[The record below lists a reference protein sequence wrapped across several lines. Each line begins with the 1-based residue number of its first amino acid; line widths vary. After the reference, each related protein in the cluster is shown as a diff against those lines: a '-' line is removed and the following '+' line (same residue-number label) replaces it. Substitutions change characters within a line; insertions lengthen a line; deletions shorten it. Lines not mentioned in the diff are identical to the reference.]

1 MHFISIPQAS
11 RIPSQLETLLKR
23 LLSIPINSAR
33 LILANHQ
40 QTTMDAFAISSPL
53 RQLIWQDIHDL
64 QAEIGRE
71 ATIQPLKPHS
81 QVDKHQ
87 RIVTRSQTPIGNGEG
102 FCLLKGE
109 VTFEDEVDLRI
120 QKI

>member
-71 ATIQPLKPHS
+71 AAI
-81 QVDKHQ
+81 
-87 RIVTRSQTPIGNGEG
+87 
-102 FCLLKGE
+102 
-109 VTFEDEVDLRI
+109 
-120 QKI
+120 